1 MKPGGVV
8 VAGRLALMLL
18 ACASISGCGTIFTG
32 TSDDI
37 KFTANISGVRLTID
51 KQPKGDLPLTVKQ
64 SRGFMNGESFTAKF
78 EAPGYE
84 TQEFQLKRQFNTV
97 AVLDITSIP
106 TSGGID
112 FLTGSLMRF
121 EPTEYHVEMR
131 KKGKGSAEFERG
143 KRLWSYAL
151 VNYRRLQMDLAR
163 GGGEHLES
171 FASALSGT
179 RGGVEAVITEH
190 ALRYAPVLL
199 GASGPHDFI
208 HRFNDLLASRPELRA
223 YRI

>member
-1 MKPGGVV
+1 VHRSGPA
-8 VAGRLALMLL
+8 VALAWALALLG
-18 ACASISGCGTIFTG
+18 GCGTIFTG

-37 KFTANISGVRLTID
+37 KFTANIPGVRLTID
-51 KQPKGDLPLTVKQ
+51 KQPKGELPLTVTQ

-84 TQEFQLKRQFNTV
+84 TQEFQLKRQFNTI
-97 AVLDITSIP
+97 AALDITSIP

-112 FLTGSLMRF
+112 FLTGSLMHF
-121 EPTEYHVEMR
+121 APKEYHIEMQR
-131 KKGKGSAEFERG
+131 KGKGSVEFERE

-151 VNYRRLQMDLAR
+151 VNYRRLRMDLAR

-179 RGGVEAVITEH
+179 RGGADAVIAEH
-190 ALRYAPVLL
+190 ALRHAAALL
-199 GASGPHDFI
+199 EASDARDFVR
-208 HRFNDLLASRPELRA
+208 RFNGVLASHPDLRV
-223 YRI
+223 YQM

>member
-1 MKPGGVV
+1 MFNS
-8 VAGRLALMLL
+8 RLALPLL
-18 ACASISGCGTIFTG
+18 AGCLMSACGTIFTG

-37 KFTANISGVRLTID
+37 KFTANIPGVRLTVD
-51 KQPKGDLPLTVKQ
+51 KQPKGELPITVKQ

-121 EPTEYHVEMR
+121 EPTEYHIQMV
-131 KKGKGSAEFERG
+131 KKGKGSAEIEREL
-143 KRLWSYAL
+143 RLWRYAL
-151 VNYRRLQMDLAR
+151 VNYRKVQSDLAR

-171 FASALSGT
+171 FGAAVGGTAGSA
-179 RGGVEAVITEH
+179 VAAH
-190 ALRYAPVLL
+190 ALRNAPTLL
-199 GASGPHDFI
+199 QASGPHDFV
-208 HRFNDLLASRPELRA
+208 HRFNEVLGSDPGLSA

>member
-1 MKPGGVV
+1 
-8 VAGRLALMLL
+8 MLL
-18 ACASISGCGTIFTG
+18 ACTLMTGCGTIFTG
-32 TSDDI
+32 TTDDI
-37 KFTANISGVRLTID
+37 AFTANIKGVRLTID
-51 KQPKGDLPLTVKQ
+51 KQPKGELPITVKQ

-112 FLTGSLMRF
+112 FITGSLMRF
-121 EPTEYHVEMR
+121 EPKEYHIEMR
-131 KKGKGSAEFERG
+131 RKGKGSAEYERE

-151 VNYRRLQMDLAR
+151 FNYRKIQMDLAR

-179 RGGVEAVITEH
+179 RGGADADISAH
-190 ALRYAPVLL
+190 ALLNASILL
-199 GASGPHDFI
+199 EASGPHEFI
-208 HRFNDLLASRPELRA
+208 LRFNAMLGSHPTLYA
-223 YRI
+223 YQI